1 MTPWTTTDSRKYMKK
16 SNVESGLFIL
26 WKKKFARK
34 KCGVWGLYCLVFT
47 VRTHCL
53 RVAMAQRRAA
63 MVWSREVTRSFG
75 TCSHAARLGWG
86 EEHLSAAL
94 PICFR
99 AGKKSKLGCSP
110 SLTHQLVWVRSDHS
124 DWGTETGGLRKQL
137 GHPGG
142 ECPES
147 LGSQA
152 AWGEERANGT

>member
-1 MTPWTTTDSRKYMKK
+1 MEKEICKK
-16 SNVESGLFIL
+16 VM
-26 WKKKFARK
+26 
-34 KCGVWGLYCLVFT
+34 WGLGPVLFG
-47 VRTHCL
+47 L
-53 RVAMAQRRAA
+53 RSADSLSAGGCGSRLWLSREQPV
-63 MVWSREVTRSFG
+63 VWSREVTRSFG
-75 TCSHAARLGWG
+75 TCLHVARLGWG

-99 AGKKSKLGCSP
+99 AGKKSTLACSP

-142 ECPES
+142 KCPES
-147 LGSQA
+147 LESQA